1 MNAMPHFLAY
11 DPSVHI
17 PLSGQWKKCTCVN
30 QLIMLYFN
38 WIRLRDSQI
47 LDKLLVLDIFRRVFL
62 IEMNIG
68 SNLLVRSVF
77 INVYRD
83 HSLA

>member
-1 MNAMPHFLAY
+1 MNSVPYFLAC

-38 WIRLRDSQI
+38 WTRLRDSQI
-47 LDKLLVLDIFRRVFL
+47 LDKLLVLYIFRRGFL
-62 IEMNIG
+62 IKMNI
-68 SNLLVRSVF
+68 
-77 INVYRD
+77 
-83 HSLA
+83 